1 MSEKKKYSIF
11 IRIICGII
19 GSLGIAATIFNS
31 LKAENFTFE
40 LKLLAIAF
48 ACFIFLYVGITGTNP
63 LETVKKD
70 NES

>member
-19 GSLGIAATIFNS
+19 GSLGIAATIFNL

-48 ACFIFLYVGITGTNP
+48 SCFIFLYVGIMGTNP
-63 LETVKKD
+63 LEAVKKD